1 MSDIIESTY
10 AHYLVFGGSIL
21 GLVWGGVN
29 VLQVNKVELDAANIK
44 VAETNKDEEVDE
56 DLPSTP
62 EACME
67 QMLHIN

>member
-29 VLQVNKVELDAANIK
+29 VLQVSNRFKGLLVF
-44 VAETNKDEEVDE
+44 
-56 DLPSTP
+56 LPLKNGTRLPIFVWRVSDRKLFT
-62 EACME
+62 
-67 QMLHIN
+67 LG